1 MLTAMQARRV
11 AFAMIAMMLLV
22 TSMADNS
29 AARVANEH
37 RRVRPKHVVVN
48 TGTAATNTAHRGVAN
63 APRPVSAPY
72 QCLFYMC

>member
-1 MLTAMQARRV
+1 MQARRV
-11 AFAMIAMMLLV
+11 AFGMIATMLLV
-22 TSMADNS
+22 TSIADNA

-48 TGTAATNTAHRGVAN
+48 TGSAATNAAHRGGAN
-63 APRPVSAPY
+63 TSRPVSAPY